1 MPLQSGSGGRRR
13 DLVMI
18 HLFNHYIAG
27 RLMVLAAMEAL
38 ILLIAAYF
46 GISIHLAGHGAA
58 ISDLSSAVPSL
69 AGAFA
74 LGMMILMSSMGL
86 YQADMWNNLSSIK
99 VRLVTAF
106 LLGFVIIGLVAH
118 LMPSFYPRPFALGAT
133 VMSLALAGSVVVRV
147 AFRKWNSLGVFKSRV
162 LVLGTG
168 SRVVKLAENARR
180 NPNHQVIGYISLQ
193 PSRHYIPSQQV
204 LSIPPGD
211 SLLSVVEKHSIDQI
225 VVAVRDRRGGGFP
238 VQQLLECRMKGVK
251 VIELPSFFERQY
263 RQVLLE
269 SLNPSWMVLGDGFR
283 EGLFGS
289 AVKRLFDLTV
299 SGALLLLTLPIMLVT
314 ALCIYLESGMPIL
327 YRQERVGQGG
337 RVFTLYKFRSMRI
350 DAESGGTPHW
360 AKANDDRT
368 TRVGR
373 FIRKYRIDELPQ
385 IFNVFQGEMS
395 FVGPRPERP
404 YFVDQLAKQIPF
416 YAMRHSAKP
425 GITGWAQVRY
435 PYGASIDDAIEKLQ
449 YDLYYVKNHGLFLD
463 IMILISTVE
472 VVLWGKGAR

>member
-1 MPLQSGSGGRRR
+1 
-13 DLVMI
+13 MI
-18 HLFNHYIAG
+18 HLFSHYVPG
-27 RLMVLAAMEAL
+27 RLIVLAALEGL
-38 ILLIAAYF
+38 VLLIAACV
-46 GISIHLAGHGAA
+46 GISLSLAGSGAVILGA
-58 ISDLSSAVPSL
+58 TEAVQPL

-74 LGMMILMSSMGL
+74 LGMMIVMSSMGL
-86 YQADMWNNLSSIK
+86 YQPDLWNDSPSTRA
-99 VRLVTAF
+99 RLAIAF
-106 LLGFVIIGLVAH
+106 LLGFAITGLVSY
-118 LMPSFYPRPFALGAT
+118 LMPSLYPRPFALGAT
-133 VMSLALAGSVVVRV
+133 IMLVAMAGSILVRA
-147 AFRKWNSLGVFKSRV
+147 AFHKWSSLGVLKSRV

-168 SRVVKLAENARR
+168 SRVMKLAERAQR
-180 NPNHQVIGYISLQ
+180 NPNHQVIGYVSLQ
-193 PSRHYIPSQQV
+193 PSRHYIPLPHV
-204 LSIPPGD
+204 LPMMPED
-211 SLLSVVEKHSIDQI
+211 SLQSVVEKHAIDQI

-238 VQQLLECRMKGVK
+238 VQQLLECRMRGVK
-251 VIELPSFFERQY
+251 VIELSTFFEREH

-283 EGLFGS
+283 QGVFGNS
-289 AVKRLFDLTV
+289 VKRLFDLTV

-314 ALCIYLESGMPIL
+314 ALCIYLESGGPVL

-360 AKANDDRT
+360 ARAIDDRAT
-368 TRVGR
+368 SVGR

-385 IFNVFQGEMS
+385 IVNVFQGEMS

-404 YFVDQLAKQIPF
+404 FFVDQLVKQIPF
-416 YAMRHSAKP
+416 YALRHSAKP

-435 PYGASIDDAIEKLQ
+435 QYGASIDDAIEKLQ

-463 IMILISTVE
+463 LTILISTVE